1 MRRLDIQSMC
11 SLSGARTF
19 RSGLSVFELSTDLS
33 QLDQAPTDLQEVTT
47 KNKVN
52 IGTQKF
58 DLGCMPT

>member
-1 MRRLDIQSMC
+1 MC
-11 SLSGARTF
+11 SLSGAWPF
-19 RSGLSVFELSTDLS
+19 RSGLTVFELSTDLS

-52 IGTQKF
+52 IDTQKF